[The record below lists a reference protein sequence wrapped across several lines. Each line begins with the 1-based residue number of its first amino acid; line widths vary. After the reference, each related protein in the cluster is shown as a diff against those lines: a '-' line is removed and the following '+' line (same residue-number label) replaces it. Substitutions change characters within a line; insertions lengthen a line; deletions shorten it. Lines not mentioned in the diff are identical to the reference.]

1 VEAVVV
7 LTPVMLLAE
16 MVEMAVAV
24 LVGVQL
30 VRIQQELQTQVV
42 VAEVAVHQTQRAA
55 LVVLV

>member
-16 MVEMAVAV
+16 MLEMAVAV

-30 VRIQQELQTQVV
+30 VMIQQELQTQVV
-42 VAEVAVHQTQRAA
+42 VAEAVNHLTQLAA
-55 LVVLV
+55 LVALE